1 MKSVSEKAKVDEKI
15 ADSAKEKVEKID
27 AKIVKLDKKASASE
41 EVVKEDT
48 KKAEKEAA
56 TVGEAL
62 KNKTYAASDLL
73 KRMNKIRDDI

>member
-41 EVVKEDT
+41 
-48 KKAEKEAA
+48 
-56 TVGEAL
+56 
-62 KNKTYAASDLL
+62 
-73 KRMNKIRDDI
+73 